1 MTSGRVLVLLAALAC
16 ATAQAQD
23 AAKKA
28 VDGAVITNGPD
39 AEQAANSTDGNAE
52 NAADAMENLAC
63 MNDCSGNGDCIKGH
77 CECRTGW
84 TFTDCSIKQCPNDCA
99 GPDGK
104 VRGKCESGKC
114 ICNAGWTGL
123 DCGSAAC
130 PNDCSATANVTAL
143 LKNAPAWSDT
153 AVLTALRALARMIAV
168 AMASA

>member
-1 MTSGRVLVLLAALAC
+1 
-16 ATAQAQD
+16 
-23 AAKKA
+23 
-28 VDGAVITNGPD
+28 
-39 AEQAANSTDGNAE
+39 
-52 NAADAMENLAC
+52 MENLAC

-123 DCGSAAC
+123 AC
-130 PNDCSATANVTAL
+130 ASKAGQAFRAMKNHARRTVTATASVSKAFASATGASRGR
-143 LKNAPAWSDT
+143 NA
-153 AVLTALRALARMIAV
+153 
-168 AMASA
+168 AS